1 MKSKKLTA
9 GFASLA
15 MALSLVGCSGGGS
28 TSGGGSSM
36 SSSDVLKVGTTQ
48 ELSGVFNPMYAS
60 SAYDQ
65 WIVNLVYQ
73 SMTAYNA
80 DNELYPVIASE
91 LPEIAADGMSV
102 TFKLREDQKF
112 SDGSTLD
119 GDDVKYTF
127 TLMADPEYIG
137 GYNDGSCNFIK
148 GWSEY
153 QNGDAK
159 DVSGIEVSDD
169 KLTVTFTFED
179 PDISAAET
187 IGSVSIMPND
197 QFDYTKGDLDQYKNL
212 DPTQV
217 IGSGAYKLNSYD
229 KSAGASVVLN
239 DSYTGQGTYD
249 IKSIIVRTIAEGT
262 EVASLQS
269 GDIDYISDEIQ
280 PDIIGPA
287 SMLDNVDT
295 NHYFRAAEGYFG
307 FNCQAE
313 PTNDKL
319 VRQALSYATPRAEFV
334 DAYYQWPTKD
344 GVAQVDPDI
353 EDVTVGYVPTT
364 FWNPISSSLG
374 AVVVGEEQLPGLQKY
389 EYDLDKAAALLDE
402 AGWKMGSNNI
412 REKDGKQLQIKFL
425 ATEGNSIL
433 NMLIPMIKASWNKIG
448 IDLVQNTVDFNTM
461 TTTIDPSNEDASSDW
476 NVFFMAL
483 SFTGLSNT
491 TMNLALGYTGTLEH
505 PVPGSNNYPQLYN
518 EELNNDLNAGK
529 ATGEESVSLENY
541 KKAMILASEEA
552 SFLPIYGNNLF
563 NLYNKRVKNL
573 NTGSVCNWSQ
583 ALEGAYLESDSAETE

>member
-1 MKSKKLTA
+1 MKPKKITA
-9 GFASLA
+9 GLASLA
-15 MALSLVGCSGGGS
+15 MALSLVGCSSGGS
-28 TSGGGSSM
+28 TSGGM
-36 SSSDVLKVGTTQ
+36 SSADVLKVGTTQ
-48 ELSGVFNPMYAS
+48 ELSGVFNPMYAT

-65 WIVNLVYQ
+65 WIVNMVYQ

-137 GYNDGSCNFIK
+137 GYNDGLCNFIK
-148 GWSEY
+148 GWDEY

-159 DVSGIEVSDD
+159 EVSGIEVSDD

-187 IGSVSIMPND
+187 IGSVAIMPDD
-197 QFDYTKGDLDQYKNL
+197 QFEYTKGDLDKYKNL
-212 DPTQV
+212 DPTEIV
-217 IGSGAYKLNSYD
+217 GSGAYKLNSYD

-239 DSYTGQGTYD
+239 DNYTGEGTYN
-249 IKSIIVRTIAEGT
+249 IKSVIVRTIADGT

-287 SMLDNVDT
+287 SLLDNVDT

-307 FNCQAE
+307 FNCQAT
-313 PTNDKL
+313 PTNEKL

-344 GVAQVDPDI
+344 GTPQVASDI

-374 AVVVGEEQLPGLQKY
+374 AVVVGEEQLPGLEKY

-448 IDLVQNTVDFNTM
+448 VDLVQNTVDFNTM
-461 TTTIDPSNEDASSDW
+461 TTTIDPANEDASSDW
-476 NVFFMAL
+476 NIFFMAL

-491 TMNLALGYTGTLEH
+491 SMNNALGFTGSIEH
-505 PVPGSNNYPQLYN
+505 PVPGGNNYPQLYN
-518 EELNNDLNAGK
+518 VELNDLLNAGK
-529 ATGEESVSLENY
+529 ATGEESISVDNY

-552 SFLPIYGNNLF
+552 PFLPIYGNNLF

-583 ALEGAYLESDSAETE
+583 ALEGAYLENSSEAE

>member
-1 MKSKKLTA
+1 
-9 GFASLA
+9 
-15 MALSLVGCSGGGS
+15 
-28 TSGGGSSM
+28 
-36 SSSDVLKVGTTQ
+36 
-48 ELSGVFNPMYAS
+48 
-60 SAYDQ
+60 
-65 WIVNLVYQ
+65 
-73 SMTAYNA
+73 
-80 DNELYPVIASE
+80 
-91 LPEIAADGMSV
+91 
-102 TFKLREDQKF
+102 
-112 SDGSTLD
+112 
-119 GDDVKYTF
+119 
-127 TLMADPEYIG
+127 
-137 GYNDGSCNFIK
+137 
-148 GWSEY
+148 
-153 QNGDAK
+153 
-159 DVSGIEVSDD
+159 
-169 KLTVTFTFED
+169 
-179 PDISAAET
+179 
-187 IGSVSIMPND
+187 
-197 QFDYTKGDLDQYKNL
+197 
-212 DPTQV
+212 
-217 IGSGAYKLNSYD
+217 
-229 KSAGASVVLN
+229 
-239 DSYTGQGTYD
+239 
-249 IKSIIVRTIAEGT
+249 
-262 EVASLQS
+262 
-269 GDIDYISDEIQ
+269 
-280 PDIIGPA
+280 A

-344 GVAQVDPDI
+344 GVAQVNSDI

-402 AGWKMGSNNI
+402 AGWTMGSNNI

-483 SFTGLSNT
+483 SFTGLGNT

-529 ATGEESVSLENY
+529 ATGEESVSVENY